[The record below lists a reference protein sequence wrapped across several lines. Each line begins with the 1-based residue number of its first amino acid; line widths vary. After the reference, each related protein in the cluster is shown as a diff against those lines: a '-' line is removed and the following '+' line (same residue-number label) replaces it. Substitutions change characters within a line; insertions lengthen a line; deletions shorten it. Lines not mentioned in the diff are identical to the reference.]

1 MPRRL
6 FVVWTNPLFRDSVRL
21 LLDHPEVDLAGTTSD
36 YVAAKEAIMNL
47 KPDTI
52 LVEEVEGIV
61 PTNLMEILE
70 TNHFN
75 LRLISINLDDN
86 RLRVFHR
93 QQWNIVQAED
103 LLRLILQ

>member
-6 FVVWTNPLFRDSVRL
+6 FVVWTHPIFRDSVRM

-36 YVAAKEAIMNL
+36 YVAAKEAIMKL

-61 PTNLMEILE
+61 PTNLMEILDA
-70 TNHFN
+70 NYFN
-75 LRLISINLDDN
+75 LRLISVNLDDN
-86 RLRVFHR
+86 RLRIFHC
-93 QQWNIVQAED
+93 QQWNIVQATD

>member
-6 FVVWTNPLFRDSVRL
+6 YVVWTNPLFRDSVRV
-21 LLDHPEVDLAGTTSD
+21 LLDHPEVDLAGTSSD

-52 LVEEVEGIV
+52 LVEEIEGVV
-61 PTNLMEILE
+61 PTNLMELLDV
-70 TNHFN
+70 NHLN
-75 LRLISINLDDN
+75 LRLISVNLDDN
-86 RLRVFHR
+86 RLRIFHR